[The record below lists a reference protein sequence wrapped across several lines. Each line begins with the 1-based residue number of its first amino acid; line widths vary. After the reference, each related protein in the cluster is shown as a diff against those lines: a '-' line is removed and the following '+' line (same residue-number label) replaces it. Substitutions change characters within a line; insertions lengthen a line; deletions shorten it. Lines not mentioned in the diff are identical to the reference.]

1 MIRDTEADR
10 PARFLA
16 AIAVLVAGLL
26 LAACTADRPH
36 ATRPTGSVATAPTAA
51 PAAQPSATCPA
62 SADLGA
68 AGAGLP
74 ERQGIGHGVTLWGLF
89 FAPKAVAG
97 NEIKIAWRMTG
108 AGDLTMTASGPDG
121 ATTKPTWGPE
131 GHGGSSFHRPGDE
144 WGTGWVFPSA
154 GCWRIDAK
162 RDSGTAQMILRV
174 AAV

>member
-1 MIRDTEADR
+1 MIRDTGADR
-10 PARFLA
+10 PARFLP

-26 LAACTADRPH
+26 LAACTADRPQ
-36 ATRPTGSVATAPTAA
+36 ATRPTGSVATA

-74 ERQGIGHGVTLWGLF
+74 ERQGTGHGATLWGLF

-97 NEIKIAWRMTG
+97 KEIKVAWRMTG

-162 RDSGTAQMILRV
+162 RDSGTAEMILRV
-174 AAV
+174 ARA

>member
-131 GHGGSSFHRPGDE
+131 GHGGSSFHRPGPATS
-144 WGTGWVFPSA
+144 GAPGGSSRRPAVGGSTPSA
-154 GCWRIDAK
+154 IPAPPR
-162 RDSGTAQMILRV
+162 
-174 AAV
+174 